1 MRTPLNQS
9 SRQRGAVRWTALELG
24 LIGISLMLVVVALGA
39 EVYRW
44 VNPTVA
50 PAAQLEASPTA
61 TQTIGEPPI
70 TIDKQASTSEVT
82 LGQVFSYTLTI
93 TSNSDIERPIDAR
106 VNIDGQ
112 VEVIGLEA
120 STGTCNIENAVVCNL
135 PLQRG
140 QAATVKIDVR
150 VRDDA
155 TVGNRIVSQAQAQDG
170 VSNTAA
176 SEQVFVDIIAP
187 DQTQLQAT
195 PGAQES
201 APESVAT
208 PVPFVLE
215 EGVIIA
221 EPSSEPASEPTDENV
236 DEAPSV
242 AETDV
247 SVDPEPSMEQTAEA
261 SADQDATTEAAPAM
275 SEESAANSEAA
286 GVVLDDQAP
295 TPTVLEADPEPQD
308 PTPTVLEADP
318 EPQDPTASPTPTVL
332 EADPEP
338 QDPTATSGLL
348 PPTPTRQATTQPLG
362 TSFPVA
368 TPFPQVTTQPTTQFP
383 PTAILPTAPIASYP
397 FPDTE
402 NTPGSEAA
410 PLPSTSATAPTMS
423 LAGIFFSLAMTLH
436 AARRVRKANARFF
449 ENSKVFARLEP
460 LLHASAYLQKKTNA
474 EMDQMKEE
482 SRQLNELLDESKD
495 DQNQ

>member
-24 LIGISLMLVVVALGA
+24 LIGISLMLVLVALGA

-50 PAAQLEASPTA
+50 PAAQIEATPTA
-61 TQTIGEPPI
+61 PQPLGDPPI

-106 VNIDGQ
+106 ANIDGQ
-112 VEVIGLEA
+112 VEVIGLE
-120 STGTCNIENAVVCNL
+120 SDTGTCAIENAVVCSL

-140 QAATVKIDVR
+140 QVAKVKIDVR

-155 TVGNRIVSQAQAQDG
+155 SVGARIVSQAQAQDG

-176 SEQVFVDIIAP
+176 SEQVFVDIVAP

-201 APESVAT
+201 VPETAAT
-208 PVPFVLE
+208 PVPFVLQ
-215 EGVIIA
+215 EGVIVVEPSA
-221 EPSSEPASEPTDENV
+221 EPTSENPDENV
-236 DEAPSV
+236 DEAVSV
-242 AETDV
+242 AEAEM
-247 SVDPEPSMEQTAEA
+247 SAEPEPSMEQTAEA
-261 SADQDATTEAAPAM
+261 SADQDSTTEAAP
-275 SEESAANSEAA
+275 STNEESATNSEAA
-286 GVVLDDQAP
+286 GVVLDDQTSTP

-318 EPQDPTASPTPTVL
+318 EPQDPTPTVL

-348 PPTPTRQATTQPLG
+348 PPTPTRQATTPPLG

-368 TPFPQVTTQPTTQFP
+368 TPFPQATVQPTTQLP
-383 PTAILPTAPIASYP
+383 ATAILPTAPIANDP
-397 FPDTE
+397 FPDTGT
-402 NTPGSEAA
+402 TPDGSVA
-410 PLPSTSATAPTMS
+410 PLPSTSATAPTMG
-423 LAGIFFSLAMTLH
+423 LAGVFFSLAMTMH

-460 LLHASAYLQKKTNA
+460 LVHASAYLQKKTNA
-474 EMDQMKEE
+474 EMDHMKEE
-482 SRQLNELLDESKD
+482 SRQLNELLEDPKD
-495 DQNQ
+495 DQLQQ